1 MASPGSP
8 AAMRAHIIERLVGE
22 TGEPD
27 RVTDAARALA
37 EKALP
42 AIVQGLGDTL
52 ALTVAVE
59 LKTVELSRFAAARPS
74 GESHAMTVVSSPSAP
89 DALVLTMDPAAMAVI
104 ITALFG
110 GDPDIAVAPI
120 ERGLS
125 PTEVEVATLV
135 FEEIVKALNGSGD
148 GAFAFTRPLAT
159 TITGPDL
166 KKHVIRDGPGVRAVF
181 AVSTQAGS
189 GKIAL
194 TISQRLLNRG
204 GKGAAQAGSG
214 QSAQWSRRFNEEVMR
229 STIDLQA
236 TMPLAR
242 MTLGQLAGLH
252 EGQVIEIEG
261 EAQSQAR
268 LSVRQ
273 KTLFVCEFGKLGQNY
288 TVRIRHPFDA
298 GQDFMDGLLT
308 G

>member
-74 GESHAMTVVSSPSAP
+74 GEGHAMTVASSPSAP

-148 GAFAFTRPLAT
+148 GAFAFTLPLAAA
-159 TITGPDL
+159 ITRAGPQEACHPRRARRARGL
-166 KKHVIRDGPGVRAVF
+166 CGVD
-181 AVSTQAGS
+181 T
-189 GKIAL
+189 
-194 TISQRLLNRG
+194 G
-204 GKGAAQAGSG
+204 G
-214 QSAQWSRRFNEEVMR
+214 
-229 STIDLQA
+229 I
-236 TMPLAR
+236 
-242 MTLGQLAGLH
+242 
-252 EGQVIEIEG
+252 
-261 EAQSQAR
+261 
-268 LSVRQ
+268 
-273 KTLFVCEFGKLGQNY
+273 
-288 TVRIRHPFDA
+288 
-298 GQDFMDGLLT
+298 GQDRADDLPAVAEAAVEKAPRRPARVRRRSGA
-308 G
+308 GASAKR